1 MDALILPISSILIA
15 TFLTILFFCKRRI
28 ENNETKIYKK
38 LLIVNMIDA
47 ALCII
52 IYIFAKTIG
61 NEIVIQILQKI
72 YMSLMVL
79 MTVYIDCYIFSVTN
93 YSEKHKKTINGI
105 LLNSFF
111 FVFLLIMFTPL
122 TVINHSNIIDGKG
135 LSYDITLYFTIVYF
149 IIMVV
154 SMIMIFVKNKSN
166 LTKDIPF
173 IVLLFFYIIGIIC
186 RNYIPNIM
194 YENFLF
200 TFCFLIMYHTIEN
213 PDIKVITE
221 LNIAKENAER
231 ANKAK
236 SDFLSNMSHEIRTP
250 LNAIVGLSEDM
261 ESRKDCPEDMKED
274 IKDVIS
280 ASRTLLEIVGNIMD
294 INKIESD
301 KMEIIEVQY
310 NFKEEIETLARV
322 NSVRIGDKPLE
333 LKVNIAEDIPYEL
346 IGDRGHVKEIINNLL
361 SNSIKYTEEGII
373 ELTAKCINNKGIC
386 NLIISCKDTGRGIK
400 SEDINKLF
408 NKFERLDVEKNTTAE
423 GTGLGLAITKKL
435 VELMGGKINVES
447 QFGKG
452 SLFVVQIP
460 QRISIQSRPIT
471 ETQILNTKKIQ
482 EQLNI
487 RNVDYSNKKLLIV
500 DDNKLN
506 IKVARRNT
514 ENLNFAVVDECY
526 NGQECLDK
534 IKNGNN
540 YDIILMDI
548 MMPIMGGETAMV
560 ELKKIEGF
568 NTPVIALTA
577 DAIAGADEKYK
588 SEGFIDYIAKPFTK
602 DQIKV
607 KFDKIFANQKDFEK
621 ENESPIEELGYV
633 EENETTSQNLEE
645 ENEEYDENYLL
656 NNQIDYNKGIELF
669 GDLNTYKDMLS
680 DWFKECHTKF
690 EQMKDYK
697 INNDMPNYAIA
708 VHALK
713 SDSKYFGFDKLAE
726 ISYEHEMKS
735 KSNDQEY
742 VNNNFEE
749 LEKEFIRVTQV
760 VETYLEK
767 T

>member
-621 ENESPIEELGYV
+621 VNESPIEELSYV
-633 EENETTSQNLEE
+633 GENETTSQNLEE

-742 VNNNFEE
+742 VNSNFEE
-749 LEKEFIRVTQV
+749 LEKEFIRITKII
-760 VETYLEK
+760 EKYLGK
-767 T
+767 